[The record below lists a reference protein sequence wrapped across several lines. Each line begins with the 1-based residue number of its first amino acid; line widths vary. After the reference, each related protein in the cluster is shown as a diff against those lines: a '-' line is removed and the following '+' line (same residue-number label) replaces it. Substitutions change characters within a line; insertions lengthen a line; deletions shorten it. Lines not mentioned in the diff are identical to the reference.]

1 MVAARQSYGRGGI
14 GKLRAFHDEAV
25 LMTPNMIYALM
36 IPLMAF
42 AIWRRVRGTFGRQPI
57 RRKRMIARIA
67 FFSVIGALIAW
78 GGLHNVRLLEGLF
91 GGVIAGAALGVAG
104 LRLTRFERDA
114 TGNDLY
120 IPNAWIGGLLTVLLI
135 GRLAWR
141 FLVVMPQLQ
150 DPAMAHT
157 APPMGN
163 SPLTLA
169 IFGLM
174 IGYYIC
180 YFAGLLVHHRRFE
193 REQAQPAV

>member
-1 MVAARQSYGRGGI
+1 
-14 GKLRAFHDEAV
+14 
-25 LMTPNMIYALM
+25 MTPNMIYALM

-42 AIWRRVRGTFGRQPI
+42 AVWRRVRGSFGPQPI

-67 FFSVIGALIAW
+67 IFSVIAALLALS
-78 GGLHNVRLLEGLF
+78 GLHNMRLLEGLV
-91 GGVIAGAALGVAG
+91 GGALAGAALGMAG

-114 TGNDLY
+114 AGQDLY

-141 FLVVMPQLQ
+141 FLVAMPQLQ
-150 DPAMAHT
+150 DPAMVHAT
-157 APPMGN
+157 PAMGN

-193 REQAQPAV
+193 RAQLAT

>member
-1 MVAARQSYGRGGI
+1 
-14 GKLRAFHDEAV
+14 
-25 LMTPNMIYALM
+25 MTPNMIYALM

-67 FFSVIGALIAW
+67 VFTAIGALIGL
-78 GGLHNVRLLEGLF
+78 GGLHNPRLLEGLL
-91 GGVIAGAALGVAG
+91 GGALAGAALGTVG
-104 LRLTRFERDA
+104 IKLTRFERDA
-114 TGNDLY
+114 EGNDLY
-120 IPNAWIGGLLTVLLI
+120 IPNPWIGGLLTLLLI

-141 FLVVMPQLQ
+141 FVVVMPQLQ
-150 DPAMAHT
+150 DPAMAHSGP
-157 APPMGN
+157 AIGN

-169 IFGLM
+169 IFGLT

-193 REQAQPAV
+193 RAQLAT